1 MPSSECA
8 MRTEDSATAPMVEFR
23 GVGKSFGTNQV
34 LKNISLSV
42 APSEVVV
49 IIGPSG
55 SGKTTLL
62 RCINLLEEYE
72 AGEIAV
78 AGETI
83 GYRIAPNGRRERRS
97 EQEIAAARAKIGFV
111 FQSFN
116 LFPHMT
122 VLRNVAVGPIRV
134 KGMAR
139 AKAESVARDL
149 LTRVGLTDKAD
160 AYPVNLSGGQQQR
173 VAIARALAMQ
183 PKLMLFDEV
192 TSALDPELVDEVLG
206 VMQQLAREGMTMIVV
221 THEMQFARE
230 VADRV
235 IFMDHGAIVEE
246 GDPATL
252 LANPRSERLR
262 VFMRRHIEG
271 WARNLPDNPMT
282 AEKKP

>member
-1 MPSSECA
+1 
-8 MRTEDSATAPMVEFR
+8 MVEFR
-23 GVGKSFGTNQV
+23 GVNKSFGTTRV
-34 LKNISLSV
+34 LNDISLSV
-42 APSEVVV
+42 APNEVVV

-62 RCINLLEEYE
+62 RCVNLLEEYE

-78 AGETI
+78 AGETV
-83 GYRIAPNGRRERRS
+83 GYRIADNGERERRS

-134 KGMAR
+134 NKLPR
-139 AKAESVARDL
+139 EKAETVAREL
-149 LTRVGLTDKAD
+149 LERVGLADKAG
-160 AYPVNLSGGQQQR
+160 AYPIRLSGGQQQR

-206 VMQQLAREGMTMIVV
+206 VMRQLARDGMTMIVV
-221 THEMQFARE
+221 THEMQFAHD

-235 IFMDHGAIVEE
+235 VFMDHGAIVEQ
-246 GDPATL
+246 GDPGTL
-252 LANPRSERLR
+252 LSNPHSERLR
-262 VFMRRHIEG
+262 AFMRRHIQG
-271 WARNLPDNPMT
+271 WARNLPPNPAI
-282 AEKKP
+282 AEKNP

>member
-1 MPSSECA
+1 MQ
-8 MRTEDSATAPMVEFR
+8 TEDVAVAPMVEFR
-23 GVGKSFGTNQV
+23 GVSKWFGTTQV

-49 IIGPSG
+49 VIGPSG

-78 AGETI
+78 AGETV
-83 GYRIAPNGRRERRS
+83 GYRVAPNGKRERRS
-97 EQEIAAARAKIGFV
+97 EQEIATVRAKIGFV

-134 KGMAR
+134 NKMTRDA
-139 AKAESVARDL
+139 AEAVARDL
-149 LTRVGLTDKAD
+149 LARVGLGDKAD
-160 AYPVNLSGGQQQR
+160 AYPISLSGGQQQR

-192 TSALDPELVDEVLG
+192 TSALDPELVDEVLS
-206 VMQQLAREGMTMIVV
+206 VMQQLARDGMTMIVV
-221 THEMQFARE
+221 THEMQFAHD

-235 IFMDHGAIVEE
+235 VFLDHGTIVEE
-246 GDPATL
+246 GDPAAL

-262 VFMRRHIEG
+262 AFMRRHIQG
-271 WARNLPDNPMT
+271 WTRNLRPNPMT
-282 AEKKP
+282 VEKNS